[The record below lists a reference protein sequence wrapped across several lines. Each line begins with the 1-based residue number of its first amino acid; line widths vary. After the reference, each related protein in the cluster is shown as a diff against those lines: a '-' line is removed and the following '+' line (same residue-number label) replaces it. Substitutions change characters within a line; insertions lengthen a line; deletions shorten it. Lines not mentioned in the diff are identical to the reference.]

1 MRLLEVFFTDKV
13 QKEWRE
19 GAGPKDRKAVGSEL
33 FFIFLY
39 GLKRHVNVSY
49 LFVLDPFCIG

>member
-33 FFIFLY
+33 F
-39 GLKRHVNVSY
+39 SS
-49 LFVLDPFCIG
+49 FCMGSRGT